1 VSLAV
6 ISLSALILALALS
19 SISTVNVGF
28 LAIVLAWLVGV
39 YGGGQTVEQVIAG
52 FPASLFLTLV
62 GLTLLFS
69 MAQVNGTLDRI
80 TYKAVR
86 RAAGSPGMIPFV
98 FFILSNILASVGPGH
113 IAATALMAPLAM
125 AAAGRYG
132 IPAFLM
138 AIMVANGASSGSLS
152 PIAPTGVVVEGI
164 IMDKI
169 PSLGDVRW
177 QIYMNNLVGHVLIAW
192 SGYLLLGGWKLL
204 RKPQGPAE
212 AGQYANGPVN
222 AGQERVEDTP
232 FTWKQWLTCGVI
244 VGLVASVIFLKLN
257 VGLAAFAGAVIL
269 TLTRAADEGAAVKAM
284 PWGVIMMVSG
294 VTLLV
299 TMVDKAGGMALF
311 ADFLAKLATPS
322 SVTAVAAFFSGVI
335 SIYSSTI
342 AVVLPTLLPTVPDLI
357 KNIGGGDALG
367 IVSSMII
374 GGHVVD
380 VSPLSTLGALC
391 MASAPPG
398 TNSKKLFNQL
408 LVWGISMTVVA
419 AAVCSVMFR

>member
-1 VSLAV
+1 VNLAV
-6 ISLSALILALALS
+6 LSLSALVLALALS
-19 SISTVNVGF
+19 SLSTVNVGF

-39 YGGGQTVEQVIAG
+39 YAGGQSVDQVIAG
-52 FPASLFLTLV
+52 FPTSLFLTLV

-80 TYKAVR
+80 THKAVR
-86 RAAGSPGMIPFV
+86 RAAGSPGVIPFV
-98 FFILSNILASVGPGH
+98 FFFLTNILASVGPGH

-164 IMDKI
+164 TTNDLGM
-169 PSLGDVRW
+169 GDVRW
-177 QIYMNNLVGHVLIAW
+177 AIYGNNLIAHLVIAW
-192 SGYLLLGGWKLL
+192 TGYLVLGGWKLL
-204 RKPQGPAE
+204 RRKNLRPAAASQEAGPAE
-212 AGQYANGPVN
+212 AGHYK
-222 AGQERVEDTP
+222 EDAP
-232 FTWKQWLTCGVI
+232 LTWKQWLTCAVI
-244 VGLVASVIFLKLN
+244 AGLVVSVVFLKLN

-269 TLTRAADEGAAVKAM
+269 TLARAADENAAVKAM

-311 ADFLAKLATPS
+311 ADFLARLATPAT
-322 SVTAVAAFFSGVI
+322 VTAVAAFFSGVI

-342 AVVLPTLLPTVPDLI
+342 GVVLPALLPTVDDLI
-357 KNIGGGDALG
+357 MNIEGGDALA
-367 IVSSMII
+367 IVSSMIV

-391 MASAPPG
+391 MAAAPPG
-398 TNSKKLFNQL
+398 TNARQLFVQL
-408 LVWGISMTVVA
+408 LLWGISMTVVA
-419 AAVCSVMFR
+419 AAVCWVLFR